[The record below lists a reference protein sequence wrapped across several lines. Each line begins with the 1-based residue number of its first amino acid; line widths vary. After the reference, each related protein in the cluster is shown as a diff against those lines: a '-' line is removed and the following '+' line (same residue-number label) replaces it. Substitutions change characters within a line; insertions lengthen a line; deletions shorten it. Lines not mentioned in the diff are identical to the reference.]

1 MISQIDIGGITV
13 VGAIVVA
20 SNLLAQ
26 SAGMPFLKAYF
37 EGKGKNLATKQDI
50 SIVLEQVRA
59 VTGETEKIKAEISG
73 GLWDRQ
79 WLKMQ
84 KRDAYVRLIETL
96 ENIRLSRGNIRKIA
110 GGPSHAD
117 AGHQLDDAIAEFRRA
132 RALARLIVLPEAI
145 DAMGPL
151 LQEIRPI
158 DPSSCTPDEFAKSQA
173 LIGAA
178 RDRVV
183 ELGRRDL
190 EVL

>member
-1 MISQIDIGGITV
+1 MISQLNVGGITV

-26 SAGMPFLKAYF
+26 SAAIPFLKAYF
-37 EGKGKNLATKQDI
+37 EGRGKNLATKQDI
-50 SIVLEQVRA
+50 SNVLEQVRA
-59 VTGETEKIKAEISG
+59 VTRETEKIKAEISG

-84 KRDAYVRLIETL
+84 KRDAYVRLIDTL
-96 ENIRLSRGNIRKIA
+96 ENIRLSRGNTHRIT

-117 AGHQLDDAIAEFRRA
+117 ARHQLDDAIAEFRRA

-145 DAMGPL
+145 DAIGPL

-158 DPSSCTPDEFAKSQA
+158 DASSCTPDEFAKSQA

-183 ELGRRDL
+183 EIGRRDL
-190 EVL
+190 VVP

>member
-1 MISQIDIGGITV
+1 MTSQIDVGGITV
-13 VGAIVVA
+13 IGAIVVA

-26 SAGMPFLKAYF
+26 SAGIPFLKAYF
-37 EGKGKNLATKQDI
+37 EGRGKNLATKQDI
-50 SIVLEQVRA
+50 SNVVEQVQA
-59 VTGETEKIKAEISG
+59 VTRETEKIKAEISG

-84 KRDAYVRLIETL
+84 KRDAYVRLIDTL
-96 ENIRLSRGNIRKIA
+96 ENIRLSRGNIRRIA
-110 GGPSHAD
+110 SGPSHVD
-117 AGHQLDDAIAEFRRA
+117 ARQRLDDAIGEFRRA
-132 RALARLIVLPEAI
+132 RALARLIVLPETI

-151 LQEIRPI
+151 LQKIYPI
-158 DPSSCTPDEFAKSQA
+158 DASGCTQDEFAKTQA

-183 ELGRRDL
+183 EIGRRDL